1 LGTDGK
7 RHTISDAEQIGVQV
21 AQQVGCETAADV
33 LACLRASPAAALVEA
48 APTDYVPWVGGV
60 VLPKSLLQLL
70 SSGPR
75 IPLLVGFDREEEAT
89 IGEVGAVPGDI
100 HNRQLG
106 PGHQQHRGAPLGEQ
120 IRSLYPLD
128 AYPSLLWIAVVE
140 VTAATDAVR
149 GRPTR
154 RLANTVAG
162 GAPVWRYLYTHTYEN
177 DAFLA
182 QFRASHIFE
191 DPFLWG
197 NFRLFPG
204 FIDGYVPTPAEQT
217 LPSG

>member
-1 LGTDGK
+1 
-7 RHTISDAEQIGVQV
+7 
-21 AQQVGCETAADV
+21 V

-60 VLPKSLLQLL
+60 VLSKSLLQLL

-182 QFRASHIFE
+182 QFRQATFLKTRSFGATSACSPASSTATSRPRPSK
-191 DPFLWG
+191 PF
-197 NFRLFPG
+197 
-204 FIDGYVPTPAEQT
+204 
-217 LPSG
+217 PSG